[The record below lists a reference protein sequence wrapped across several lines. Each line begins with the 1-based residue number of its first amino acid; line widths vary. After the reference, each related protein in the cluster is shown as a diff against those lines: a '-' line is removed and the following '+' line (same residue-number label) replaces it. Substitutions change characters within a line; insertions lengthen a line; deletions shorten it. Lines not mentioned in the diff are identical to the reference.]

1 VAALIPPNPPL
12 SKGGTGLLQLKNWV
26 FNSKT
31 HWILLIRW
39 VFGCVERK
47 RGVKISDRL
56 AV

>member
-39 VFGCVERK
+39 VFGCGLENL
-47 RGVKISDRL
+47 GL
-56 AV
+56 LGFG